1 MNIERVSLINPSL
14 TSTLVVEDTSL
25 LCSEVTGRKNSQE
38 SQREYPIIS
47 SSHSEIS
54 LNEFRLKDIIS
65 IRTLVDS
72 LSESSIVLTNS
83 AFDSICIPIGEN
95 TFIASGEVEK
105 SEINNVA
112 FSNITL
118 EHADDNGGGGISTTL
133 ASTLECIMNSVS
145 VSRSEDTF
153 YGVLCSGLTEKTKG
167 SFMCTNSTF
176 SECVRKRT
184 RSFHHHDVINNNTIS
199 FNQNNPNSK
208 HNTTNHSLFPSLHTN
223 TTCSDTEW
231 TSCMVSDRKDFTQNA
246 NFQFRYC
253 IFPV

>member
-1 MNIERVSLINPSL
+1 MNLESLGIAPVSL

-25 LCSEVTGRKNSQE
+25 LCSEVTVRKKFQE
-38 SQREYPIIS
+38 SQKEYPIIS
-47 SSHSEIS
+47 SSHSVIS

-65 IRTLVDS
+65 ISTLVDS
-72 LSESSIVLTNS
+72 LAESTISAQNCSFNS
-83 AFDSICIPIGEN
+83 LCIPIGEN
-95 TFIASGEVEK
+95 TFIESGEIEK

-118 EHADDNGGGGISTTL
+118 EHADDNGGGISTTL
-133 ASTLECIMNSVS
+133 TSTLECIMNSIS
-145 VSRSEDTF
+145 VNGSEDTF
-153 YGVLCSGLTEKTKG
+153 YGSICSGLTEKTSR
-167 SFMCTNSTF
+167 SFSCINSTF
-176 SECVRKRT
+176 TVCVRKRT

-223 TTCSDTEW
+223 TPCSDTEW
-231 TSCMVSDRKDFTQNA
+231 TSCMVSDRKEFTQNA